1 MQESQNIRQYKN
13 KWRQGI
19 RDCLAMVGAIMSF
32 YLGFNMIVVSS
43 KMEWVPFGVT
53 LIILLLIYGFAW
65 CINYLN
71 RPKWQ
76 NW

>member
-1 MQESQNIRQYKN
+1 
-13 KWRQGI
+13 
-19 RDCLAMVGAIMSF
+19 MVGAIMSF